1 MCVITVI
8 IFYSVPLIAL
18 FIDSGANT
26 ALCYTTR
33 KQEGAFGN
41 LRVSPVSR
49 SWCFEVHTGESE
61 TQYFK
66 RSVYTHI
73 YTYGLLNIDMLGDR
87 SL

>member
-18 FIDSGANT
+18 CFTSSGANT
-26 ALCYTTR
+26 ALCYTRR
-33 KQEGAFGN
+33 KQEGAFGS
-41 LRVSPVSR
+41 LSESPVSR
-49 SWCFEVHTGESE
+49 SWHFEFHTGESE

-73 YTYGLLNIDMLGDR
+73 YTYGLLNIDLLGD
-87 SL
+87 